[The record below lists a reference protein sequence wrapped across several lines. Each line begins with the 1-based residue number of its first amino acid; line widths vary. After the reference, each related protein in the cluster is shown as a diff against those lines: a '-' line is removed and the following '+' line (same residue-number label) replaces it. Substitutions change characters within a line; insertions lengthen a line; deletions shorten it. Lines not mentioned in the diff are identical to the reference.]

1 MFKIWIYL
9 LILAFLYSCN
19 SFSDAGKVLRN
30 EKIKNTDEFLVEKKD
45 PLVYPPDYQKILE
58 PGAEKKIQVNEEDR
72 IKKMLKAP
80 EQKDVSKTNSSSIEN
95 SILKKIRK

>member
-1 MFKIWIYL
+1 MSIKRKKRAVPITPQNELPNGQFSVELFTYL
-9 LILAFLYSCN
+9 
-19 SFSDAGKVLRN
+19 
-30 EKIKNTDEFLVEKKD
+30 
-45 PLVYPPDYQKILE
+45 
-58 PGAEKKIQVNEEDR
+58 EKKIQVNEEDR

>member
-58 PGAEKKIQVNEEDR
+58 PGTEKKIQVNEEDR
-72 IKKMLKAP
+72 IKKILKAP
-80 EQKDVSKTNSSSIEN
+80 EQKDVSQTNSSSIEN
-95 SILKKIRK
+95 SILNKIRK